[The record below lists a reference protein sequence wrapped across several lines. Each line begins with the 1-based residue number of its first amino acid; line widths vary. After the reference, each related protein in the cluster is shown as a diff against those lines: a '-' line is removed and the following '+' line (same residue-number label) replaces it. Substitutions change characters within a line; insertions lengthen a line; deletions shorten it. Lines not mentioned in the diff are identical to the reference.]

1 MASNVQAPFGFRQY
15 QGNGSAPTYE
25 QISVLIDY
33 NATNIFFGD
42 PVTWQADGSVAQSA
56 ATGATPGTLGIA
68 GIFVG
73 CKYLSVS
80 QKRTVWANFWVG
92 SDVASTQTVEGY
104 IVNDPNAKFVA
115 QSDSTGLALTDV
127 NGTIGFAYQN
137 IGSPN
142 AGTNSTGNTANGLS
156 TAYLDTTTLN
166 TTSYIANAPF
176 KIVGIVNNP
185 PGAQGTLVNSQAYD
199 YAIVMFNN
207 VVTRNFQ
214 GV

>member
-1 MASNVQAPFGFRQY
+1 MANTNSPFGFRQY

-25 QISVLIDY
+25 QVAVLIDY

-42 PVTWQADGSVAQSA
+42 PVTWQADGSVAQAA
-56 ATGATPGTLGIA
+56 ATGATPVALGIA

-80 QKRTVWANFWVG
+80 QKRTVWSNFWVG

-104 IVNDPNAKFVA
+104 IVNDPNAKFVV
-115 QSDSTGLALTDV
+115 QSDATGLALSDV
-127 NGTIGFAYQN
+127 NSTIGFAYYN
-137 IGSPN
+137 IGTG

-156 TAYLDTTTLN
+156 TAYLDTTTIN
-166 TTSYIANAPF
+166 TSSYLQNNPF
-176 KIVGIVNNP
+176 KIVSIINNP
-185 PGAQGTLVNSQAYD
+185 PGVQGTLSNGQAYD
-199 YAIVMFNN
+199 QAVVMFNN